1 MISRTSAVVGVIAS
15 VLFAA
20 GVAQADT
27 LENVKSNG
35 KLVCGVL
42 NGFEPYGFQ
51 DKKTRQSSGYE
62 VDMCHALADHL
73 GVDFE
78 PKVVT
83 TQGRI
88 PELLQGR
95 IDVMAGLIS
104 YTVARDEQVD
114 YSGIYMTGTNRFMVS
129 IESGIETPDDLKTK
143 KLGVSKGSALETFLR
158 SEYPDATVIGFDDK
172 PTSYLALKTGKVDA
186 ILTQT
191 DSLMA
196 LKNQDKEGGKNMVVL
211 DPIIYATRISFIV
224 PPNEEAMLNEI
235 NAFLASAEAD
245 GTAEKIW
252 DKWFG
257 PETLYDMKRDFK
269 LGEPAKL

>member
-1 MISRTSAVVGVIAS
+1 MKFRTSAFIGVIAS
-15 VLFAA
+15 VFLVSTAS
-20 GVAQADT
+20 GADT
-27 LENVKSNG
+27 LENVKYKG
-35 KLVCGVL
+35 TLVCGVL

-51 DKKTRQSSGYE
+51 DKETRQAAGYE

-73 GVDFE
+73 GVAFE

-104 YTVARDEQVD
+104 YTAARDEQVD
-114 YSGIYMTGTNRFMVS
+114 YSGIYMTGTNRFMVDG
-129 IESGIETPDDLKTK
+129 ESGIKTPEDLKDK

-158 SEYPDATVIGFDDK
+158 NEYPEANVIGFDDK

-196 LKNQDKEGGKNMVVL
+196 LKNQDKDGGEKMVVL

-224 PPNEEAMLNEI
+224 PPNEQAMLDEI
-235 NAFLASAEAD
+235 NVFLARAEGD
-245 GTAEKIW
+245 GTAQKIW

-257 PETLYDMKRDFK
+257 PGTLYDMKRDFK
-269 LGEPAKL
+269 LGEPANL